1 MSDFFSEL
9 QQIKELSSR
18 TSEAMGGVY
27 SDPFNE
33 IATIVSVSDP
43 LQLGRVKVQ
52 FQDGDVSDWTPV
64 LGSNTGILSA
74 QYIGASCL
82 ITKAHGN
89 SGDAFVAGFFNLDP
103 NVTVSGAP
111 VQLTLL
117 DEQVEAYRPA
127 QTTGGDQGLK
137 CNKGNAGK
145 AYIIQNEIDQDVV
158 VCMRRNNPQEGGEDI
173 WNWKSLTHSK
183 WVEKGFDPGVS
194 NPTVVNYKGKTGLP
208 ECSKAFEGEIHAFA
222 EDRKFRSF
230 EIKCDRDENGNYNWK
245 PLNSTPVFFRT
256 LLPPCTEN
264 LHGMNAI
271 VDDGINSQRVSCQRY
286 QGQMRWVNSGK
297 REPIQFYDADP
308 PMTKEEFINSA
319 KAISAFSDTAS
330 AVGFAL
336 SSQETQLVL
345 TTAAS
350 AVPSVA
356 TDPQLHAA
364 MVRGNALPP
373 KFDAQK
379 LLGDIVKIVAAS
391 RSSISI
397 SSLTDQLITAI
408 NRQEGED
415 LDPTLVQIL
424 SVAGDAGEA
433 IRRGLENGELEAS
446 FSDLGKQY
454 LNTAIRSLPPQV
466 RSVYTGYMSRG
477 ALGAIDAAALVG
489 ISQLPEEVAQYVSP
503 IWDLASDIIR
513 SKPSSISD
521 VFESA
526 LGLSGK
532 SLPQTIDKIS
542 SLAGT
547 FGDLVGVGS
556 NITSMLKSG
565 VLGDV
570 AGAITNFTNLSGL
583 PKLNGLSSV
592 PQLAS
597 TALELVGA
605 GKQFVD
611 LLGQGGIGL
620 NSFQALSG
628 INPIST
634 MLAGVPALSSVFSGL
649 GGGADCPCDPKCRK
663 ISHSEDSD
671 GNILLKE
678 CGNVVAN
685 SASSYA
691 PEGDITQNNENV
703 VAKALDLLPTAIGE
717 DLCIPN
723 TFDLTQMLTTVK
735 RLSEM
740 ADRVESAKNADWP
753 ELWQELVYTFEA
765 IEKGFKQ
772 TDNNITKVESIERKL
787 IDAQYRLITKL
798 MVGNSSFFSQTLLSI
813 IETSKAIKDTYNYV
827 KRLDF
832 VKNGARVGVIP
843 TGSLLNV
850 FKNITA
856 IAKLNTASKLEANF
870 INRSY
875 LQTASNEWRQ
885 LEPAKGLVNL
895 ADFVIGLV
903 PKDLPATFGKC
914 RTTTDKNKVLK
925 NSLESKINTTTG
937 GGGKNTSSLVGLKL
951 PSNIRDQA
959 GTGGLAGAG
968 GLSNVANANTSGV
981 EGQKRR
987 NFSSLLDQIEYQ
999 NQRAVDKTSEC

>member
-33 IATIVSVSDP
+33 VAIVSSVSDP

-52 FQDGDVSDWTPV
+52 YQDGDVSDWTPV
-64 LGSNTGILSA
+64 LGNNTGVLSA
-74 QYIGASCL
+74 QLIGASCL
-82 ITKAHGN
+82 VTKAHGN
-89 SGDAFVAGFFNLDP
+89 SGHAFVAGFFNTDP
-103 NVTVSGAP
+103 NVAITGGP

-117 DEQVEAYRPA
+117 DEQLEAYRPP
-127 QTTGGDQGLK
+127 QSPGDQGLK
-137 CNKGNAGK
+137 CNRGNAGK
-145 AYIIQNEIDQDVV
+145 LYIIQNEIDQDVV
-158 VCMRRNNPQEGGEDI
+158 VCVRRNNPQEGGEEV

-194 NPTVVNYKGKTGLP
+194 NPTVVNYEEKTGIP
-208 ECSKAFEGEIHAFA
+208 TCSKAFEGEIHTFA

-230 EIKCDRDENGNYNWK
+230 EIKCDRDENGDYSWR
-245 PLNSTPVFFRT
+245 PLSSTPIFFRT

-271 VDDGINSQRVSCQRY
+271 IDDGINSQRIACQRY
-286 QGQMRWVNSGK
+286 QGQMRWVNPGK
-297 REPIQFYDADP
+297 REPIQFYGANP
-308 PMTKEEFINSA
+308 PMTKREFLSSA
-319 KAISAFSDTAS
+319 KPIKAFAENTI
-330 AVGFAL
+330 VLG
-336 SSQETQLVL
+336 SSLTPKESKLVL
-345 TTAAS
+345 ATAAA
-350 AVPSVA
+350 AVPVVA

-364 MVRGNALPP
+364 MVKANALPP
-373 KFDAQK
+373 PFDAQK
-379 LLGDIVKIVAAS
+379 LLEDLVKIVASS
-391 RSSISI
+391 RSNTSIGSI
-397 SSLTDQLITAI
+397 TDQILTAI

-415 LDPTLVQIL
+415 LDPTLVEIL
-424 SVAGDAGEA
+424 SAAGDAGEA
-433 IRRGLENGELEAS
+433 IRKGLENGDLETS
-446 FSDLGKQY
+446 FSNLGKQY

-466 RSVYTGYMSRG
+466 QSVYTGYMSRG

-489 ISQLPEEVAQYVSP
+489 ISQLPEEVAHYVSP
-503 IWDLASDIIR
+503 IWDIAQDVIR

-547 FGDLVGVGS
+547 LGELTGVGS
-556 NITSMLKSG
+556 NITNMLKSG
-565 VLGDV
+565 VLGDI
-570 AGAITNFTNLSGL
+570 AGAITNFTNLGGL
-583 PKLNGLSSV
+583 PKLNNLESI
-592 PQLAS
+592 PRLAS
-597 TALELVGA
+597 AALELVGA

-620 NSFQALSG
+620 DSFQALSG
-628 INPIST
+628 INPITS
-634 MLAGVPALSSVFSGL
+634 MLSGVPALSGIFSGL
-649 GGGADCPCDPKCRK
+649 GVGGGDCPCDPKCRK

-671 GNILLKE
+671 GNVLLEE

-685 SASSYA
+685 SASSYI
-691 PEGDITQNNENV
+691 PEGDITKNNENI
-703 VAKALDLLPTAIGE
+703 VARALDLIPTAIGE
-717 DLCIPN
+717 DLCVPN
-723 TFDLTQMLTTVK
+723 TLDLTQMLTTVK

-740 ADRVESAKNADWP
+740 ADRIESAKNADWP
-753 ELWQELVYTFEA
+753 ELWQELTYTFEA
-765 IEKGFKQ
+765 IEKAFKQ

-832 VKNGARVGVIP
+832 VKNGSRVGVVP

-870 INRSY
+870 INRSF
-875 LQTASNEWRQ
+875 LQTASTEWKA
-885 LEPAKGLVNL
+885 LEPAKDLVNL
-895 ADFVIGLV
+895 ADFILGMV
-903 PKDLPATFGKC
+903 PKDLPATFDKCATIRGK
-914 RTTTDKNKVLK
+914 NEVLK
-925 NSLESKINTTTG
+925 NSLEAKINSTA
-937 GGGKNTSSLVGLKL
+937 KNVNTTSSLIEAKL
-951 PSNIRDQA
+951 PSNVIDRISSKDLQ
-959 GTGGLAGAG
+959 
-968 GLSNVANANTSGV
+968 NNIANSNTSGV
-981 EGQKRR
+981 EGQQNRR

-999 NQRAVDKTSEC
+999 NRRALDQQPEC